1 MKVISKVR
9 RNNMTLEAR
18 TPLSTRR
25 KATPPND
32 RAGGAGSMNRG
43 PGNHGITHQDAATLQ
58 HYQAA
63 LQLLQQSKF
72 EKALVAFEKLL
83 GTAPA
88 PLAERCRMY
97 VCACHRELTKSKLEF
112 ATPEEQYDYAV
123 SMLNMDYYEEARE
136 QFAEILKR
144 HPEADYA
151 LYGLAVLD
159 AITGQVEEC
168 LEHLSLAIGG
178 NPRNRLQARTDT
190 DFQSMQDDPRFTE
203 LLYPEAP

>member
-1 MKVISKVR
+1 M
-9 RNNMTLEAR
+9 MLEAR
-18 TPLSTRR
+18 TTLSSR
-25 KATPPND
+25 KKASPSAPT
-32 RAGGAGSMNRG
+32 ASGSAK
-43 PGNHGITHQDAATLQ
+43 HVTSQAEAAVLQ

-63 LQLLQQSKF
+63 LQLLQQAKF

-83 GTAPA
+83 GTAPP

-97 VCACHRELTKSKLEF
+97 VTACHRELSKSKLEF

-123 SMLNMDYYEEARE
+123 SLLNTDYYEEARE
-136 QFAEILKR
+136 QFIEILR
-144 HPEADYA
+144 GHPAADYA

-168 LEHLSLAIGG
+168 LEHLARAIDG

-190 DFQSMQDDPRFTE
+190 DFQAMQDDPRFTE

>member
-1 MKVISKVR
+1 
-9 RNNMTLEAR
+9 MTQEAK

-25 KATPPND
+25 KVTPSNE
-32 RAGGAGSMNRG
+32 RTGGPGSAHPGAANRG
-43 PGNHGITHQDAATLQ
+43 SGNHATTQPDAATLQ
-58 HYQAA
+58 HYQSA
-63 LQLLQQSKF
+63 LQLLQQAKF
-72 EKALVAFEKLL
+72 EKALIAFEKLL
-83 GTAPA
+83 GTAPP

-97 VCACHRELTKSKLEF
+97 VTACHRELSKSKLEF

-123 SMLNMDYYEEARE
+123 SLLNTDYYEEARD
-136 QFAEILKR
+136 QFSEILR
-144 HPEADYA
+144 GHPAADYA

-168 LEHLSLAIGG
+168 LEHLSRAIDG

>member
-1 MKVISKVR
+1 
-9 RNNMTLEAR
+9 MTLEAR

-25 KATPPND
+25 KVIPPND
-32 RAGGAGSMNRG
+32 RPGGPGSAQSGSAHRG
-43 PGNHGITHQDAATLQ
+43 SGNHGATHPDAATLQ

-63 LQLLQQSKF
+63 LQLLQQTKF

-83 GTAPA
+83 ATAPP

-97 VCACHRELTKSKLEF
+97 VTACHRELGKSKLEF
-112 ATPEEQYDYAV
+112 ASPEEQYDYAV
-123 SMLNMDYYEEARE
+123 SLLNTDYYEEARD
-136 QFAEILKR
+136 QFLEILHG
-144 HPEADYA
+144 HPTADYA

-168 LEHLSLAIGG
+168 LEHLAQAIES
-178 NPRNRLQARTDT
+178 NARNRLQARTDT
-190 DFQSMQDDPRFTE
+190 DFQAMQDDPRFTE

>member
-1 MKVISKVR
+1 M
-9 RNNMTLEAR
+9 MLEAR
-18 TPLSTRR
+18 TTLSSR
-25 KATPPND
+25 KKASPSAPT
-32 RAGGAGSMNRG
+32 ASG
-43 PGNHGITHQDAATLQ
+43 PAKHVTSHAEAAVLQ

-63 LQLLQQSKF
+63 LQLLQQAKF

-83 GTAPA
+83 GTAPP

-97 VCACHRELTKSKLEF
+97 LTACHRELAKAKLVF

-123 SMLNMDYYEEARE
+123 SLLNTDYYEEARE
-136 QFAEILKR
+136 QFNDILR
-144 HPEADYA
+144 GHPAADFA
-151 LYGLAVLD
+151 LYGLAILD

-168 LEHLSLAIGG
+168 LEHLSKAIDG

-190 DFQSMQDDPRFTE
+190 DFHSMQDDPRFTE

>member
-1 MKVISKVR
+1 M
-9 RNNMTLEAR
+9 MLEAR
-18 TPLSTRR
+18 TTLSSR
-25 KATPPND
+25 KKAISSAVPAN
-32 RAGGAGSMNRG
+32 G
-43 PGNHGITHQDAATLQ
+43 PGSHGHPHHDAALLQ

-63 LQLLQQSKF
+63 VQLLQQAKF
-72 EKALVAFEKLL
+72 EKALVAFEKLA
-83 GTAPA
+83 GSASP

-97 VCACHRELTKSKLEF
+97 LTACHRELAKTKLSF
-112 ATPEEQYDYAV
+112 TTPEEQYDYAV
-123 SMLNMDYYEEARE
+123 SLLNLDYYEEARE
-136 QFAEILKR
+136 QFNEILR
-144 HPEADYA
+144 GHPSADYA

-168 LEHLSLAIGG
+168 LQHLGLSIQG

>member
-1 MKVISKVR
+1 
-9 RNNMTLEAR
+9 MTLEAR

-25 KATPPND
+25 KLIPSAD
-32 RAGGAGSMNRG
+32 RAGGQSANSSGTATRG
-43 PGNHGITHQDAATLQ
+43 ATHHDAATLQ

-63 LQLLQQSKF
+63 LQLLQQAKF
-72 EKALVAFEKLL
+72 EKALIAFEKLL
-83 GTAPA
+83 GTAAP

-97 VCACHRELTKSKLEF
+97 VTACHRELSKSKLEF
-112 ATPEEQYDYAV
+112 ASPEERYDYAV
-123 SMLNMDYYEEARE
+123 SLLNTDYYEEARE
-136 QFAEILKR
+136 QFVEILR
-144 HPEADYA
+144 VQPAADYA

-168 LEHLSLAIGG
+168 LEHLSRAIGS

-203 LLYPEAP
+203 LIYPEN

>member
-1 MKVISKVR
+1 M
-9 RNNMTLEAR
+9 MLEAR
-18 TPLSTRR
+18 TTLSSR
-25 KATPPND
+25 KKASPSAPT
-32 RAGGAGSMNRG
+32 ASGSA
-43 PGNHGITHQDAATLQ
+43 NHAAKHVTSHAEAAVLQ

-63 LQLLQQSKF
+63 LQLLQQAKF
-72 EKALVAFEKLL
+72 EKALIAFEKLL
-83 GTAPA
+83 GTAPP

-97 VCACHRELTKSKLEF
+97 LTACHRELAKAKLVF

-123 SMLNMDYYEEARE
+123 SLLNTDYYEEARE
-136 QFAEILKR
+136 QFNDILR
-144 HPEADYA
+144 GHPAADFA

-168 LEHLSLAIGG
+168 LEHLSKAIDG

-190 DFQSMQDDPRFTE
+190 DFHSMQDDPRFTE